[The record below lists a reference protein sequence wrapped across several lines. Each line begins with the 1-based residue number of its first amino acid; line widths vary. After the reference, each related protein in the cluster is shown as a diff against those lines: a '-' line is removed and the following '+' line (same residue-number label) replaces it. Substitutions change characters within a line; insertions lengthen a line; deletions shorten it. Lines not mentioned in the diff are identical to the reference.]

1 MALARQHDLK
11 VIEDAAQAHGAL
23 YHGRKVGVLGHA
35 AAFSFYPGKNLGAL
49 GDAGGITTDDDELAQ
64 KLRTLRN
71 YGSQKKYHNEVAGF
85 NSRLDELQAAVLS
98 VKLTALDQQNSARA
112 AIAAVYDE
120 GLAGLP
126 GLRLPE
132 VPAWATPV
140 WHLYVVRHAQRDKL
154 AARLAE
160 AGVGTLV
167 HYPLPPHLQPAYADL
182 GLAEGV
188 LPIAEAIHREVLSLP
203 MGPTM
208 TLDQAQQV
216 VAAVR
221 AAVAAL
227 EAA

>member
-1 MALARQHDLK
+1 
-11 VIEDAAQAHGAL
+11 
-23 YHGRKVGVLGHA
+23 
-35 AAFSFYPGKNLGAL
+35 
-49 GDAGGITTDDDELAQ
+49 
-64 KLRTLRN
+64 
-71 YGSQKKYHNEVAGF
+71 
-85 NSRLDELQAAVLS
+85 
-98 VKLTALDQQNSARA
+98 
-112 AIAAVYDE
+112 VYDE

-182 GLAEGV
+182 GLTEGV